1 MGKPGGSYAE
11 YAVAWKHTTFHIPT
25 NVSFQ
30 EAATIPLA
38 ALTSAVG
45 LYVRLGLPEPWSPAK
60 PKGPHPILVYGAA
73 SAVGAYAIQFAKLSG
88 LHPIIGVAG
97 RGIPFAETL
106 IDKSKGDTI
115 VDYRNGNDAVVQ
127 GIKDALKGEKLH
139 YSFDGISENGSHE
152 NIAAVLDQ
160 SGSYVT
166 HVLPPENFAPKG
178 FKYPEGIEN
187 NLTMVGSVH
196 AADKDFG
203 YVWSQYFTRLLEDG
217 RLKAHPY
224 EERDGG
230 LGGVGQALKDL
241 KDGKAS
247 AVKYVFEV
255 AKTEG
260 LEDISGA
267 EGDSTLQSAATA
279 GFRV

>member
-11 YAVAWKHTTFHIPT
+11 YAVAWKHTTFHIP
-25 NVSFQ
+25 NKVSFQ
-30 EAATIPLA
+30 EAATLPLA

-60 PKGPHPILVYGAA
+60 PKENHPILVYGAA
-73 SAVGAYAIQFAKLSG
+73 SAVGAFAIQFAKLSG
-88 LHPIIGVAG
+88 LHPIIGIAG
-97 RGIPFAETL
+97 RGIPFAESL

-115 VDYRNGNDAVVQ
+115 VDYRNGNEAVVQ

-139 YSFDGISENGSHE
+139 YCFDGISENGSHE
-152 NIAAVLDQ
+152 NIAAVLEH
-160 SGSYVT
+160 SGSHVT

-178 FKYPEGIEN
+178 FKYPEGIEHT
-187 NLTMVGSVH
+187 LTMVGSVH
-196 AADKDFG
+196 ADDKDFG
-203 YVWSQYFTRLLEDG
+203 YVWCQFFTRLLEDG
-217 RLKAHPY
+217 RLKAHPF
-224 EERDGG
+224 EEREGG

-247 AVKYVFEV
+247 AVKYVFDIS
-255 AKTEG
+255 KTEG

-267 EGDSTLQSAATA
+267 EGDSTLQHAATA